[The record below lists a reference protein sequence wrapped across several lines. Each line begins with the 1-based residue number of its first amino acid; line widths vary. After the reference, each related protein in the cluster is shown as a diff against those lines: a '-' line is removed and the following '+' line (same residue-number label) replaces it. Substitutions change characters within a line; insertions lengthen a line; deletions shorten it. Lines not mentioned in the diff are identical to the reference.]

1 MLYNNMDKSIY
12 GAGMNRTSKAQRRDR
27 EYLRLI
33 SQKYPTLQAAAAEMI
48 NLEAILRLP
57 KGTEHFMSDL
67 HGEYE
72 AFCHIINNCSGVIR
86 EKVERLYG
94 QTMTKRERE
103 EFATFIYYPSAII
116 AEKKAQGA
124 AGRDWYLLQLHRLVE
139 VCRTVASKY
148 SRSKVRKALPQYFDY
163 IIDELINM
171 DRDDFDKEAYYGE
184 IFSSIIGLGR
194 AEAFIVA
201 ITDLI
206 KRLAVDS
213 LHIVGDIYDRGE
225 SPDKIMDLLIAHH
238 NADVQWGNHDI
249 QWMGAHMGNEANI
262 LSVVELSLKYG
273 NADLLEE
280 GYGISLRKLSTYA
293 EREVE
298 YDARFLPAGADAAS
312 AGEEERR
319 IARMRKAAFL
329 MQLKAEGAIIDRR
342 PAYGME
348 ERNILRRIDFS
359 GGTFCGARLNDTSFP
374 GVDPK
379 DPLRFTEGEAEV
391 VGGLKRSFRA
401 SEKLSRHIDFLMRRG
416 SAYKICNGNLI
427 FHGCIPLEP
436 DGSYMNF
443 CGHEGKDLLDFCER
457 NVRRA
462 YAAFRR
468 GEEDTEA
475 LDFFFYLWC
484 GRCSPLYGRE
494 KITTFERLYI
504 ADPAY
509 HKEQDNS
516 YYVYCKRR
524 DFCER
529 ILRDFGISGKY
540 SHIVNGHVPVR
551 TKLGENPVKAEGK
564 LIVID
569 GGFCKAYHEKTGI
582 AGYTLIYSSHGLRL
596 CAHEPF
602 DSIESAIEQR
612 KDIHSEVTVFE
623 TRQNRLLVRDTDEG
637 KELEEQ
643 LEGLR
648 FLLESYAEQNDV

>member
-1 MLYNNMDKSIY
+1 M
-12 GAGMNRTSKAQRRDR
+12 GAVMAEKMQEAMRKK

-33 SQKYPTLQAAAAEMI
+33 SEKFPTLQAAVTEMI

-57 KGTEHFMSDL
+57 KGTEHFLSDL

-72 AFCHIINNCSGVIR
+72 AFCHIMNNCSGVIR

-94 QTMTKRERE
+94 KSMTKRERD
-103 EFATFIYYPSAII
+103 EFATLIYYPKAII
-116 AEKKAQGA
+116 AEKKA
-124 AGRDWYLLQLHRLVE
+124 AGKANKDWYLAQLHCLVE
-139 VCRTVASKY
+139 VCRSVSSKY
-148 SRSKVRKALPQYFDY
+148 TRSKVRKALPAYFDY

-171 DRDDFDKEAYYGE
+171 DRDDFDKEAYYSE
-184 IFSSIIGLGR
+184 IFTSIIGLGR

-213 LHIVGDIYDRGE
+213 LHIVGDIFDRGE
-225 SPDKIMDLLIAHH
+225 SPDKIMDLLINHH

-273 NADLLEE
+273 NEDLLEE
-280 GYGISLRKLSTYA
+280 GYGISLRKLSNYA
-293 EREVE
+293 SETMDE
-298 YDARFLPAGADAAS
+298 DLRFLPAGTDPAC
-312 AGEEERR
+312 AGAGARR

-329 MQLKAEGAIIDRR
+329 MQLKAEGKIIESHPEYAMDD
-342 PAYGME
+342 
-348 ERNILRRIDFS
+348 RNILKLIDYNN
-359 GGTFCGARLNDTSFP
+359 GTFCGARLNNTVFP
-374 GVDPK
+374 DVDPA
-379 DPLRFTEGEAEV
+379 DPLRFSPAEREIID
-391 VGGLKRSFRA
+391 GLKRSFRT
-401 SEKLSRHIDFLMRRG
+401 SEKLSRHIAFLMRKG

-427 FHGCIPLEP
+427 FHGCVPLKP
-436 DGSYMNF
+436 DGCYMEF
-443 CGHEGKDLLDFCER
+443 CGCKGKGLLDLCDR
-457 NVRRA
+457 MVHRA
-462 YAAFRR
+462 YSAFCN
-468 GEEDTEA
+468 GEEDKEA

-484 GRCSPLYGRE
+484 GKGSPLYGRE

-504 ADPAY
+504 SDPEY

-516 YYVYCKRR
+516 YYLYCKEKW
-524 DFCER
+524 FCEHV
-529 ILRDFGISGKY
+529 LRDFGISGKY

-582 AGYTLIYSSHGLRL
+582 AGYTLIYNSHGLRL

-602 DSIESAIEQR
+602 DSIEKAIELR

-623 TRQNRLLVRDTDEG
+623 TRQNRILVRDTDTG
-637 KELEEQ
+637 KELLQQ
-643 LEGLR
+643 LEGLK
-648 FLLESYAEQNDV
+648 FLMDSYTERSIS

>member
-1 MLYNNMDKSIY
+1 MEQNE
-12 GAGMNRTSKAQRRDR
+12 RETRRDR

-33 SQKYPTLQAAAAEMI
+33 SEKYPTLQAAATEMI

-67 HGEYE
+67 HGEFE
-72 AFCHIINNCSGVIR
+72 AFCHIMNNCSGVIR

-94 QTMTKRERE
+94 QSMTKRERD
-103 EFATFIYYPSAII
+103 EFATLIYYPAAIV

-124 AGRDWYLLQLHRLVE
+124 ADKDWYLVQLHRLVE
-139 VCRTVASKY
+139 VCRSVASKY
-148 SRSKVRKALPQYFDY
+148 TRSKVRKALPAYFDY

-184 IFSSIIGLGR
+184 IFASIIDLGR
-194 AEAFIVA
+194 AEPFIVA

-213 LHIVGDIYDRGE
+213 LHIVGDIFDRGE
-225 SPDKIMDLLIAHH
+225 NPDKIMELLINHH

-249 QWMGAHMGNEANI
+249 QWMGAHMGNEASI

-273 NADLLEE
+273 NEDLLEE
-280 GYGISLRKLSTYA
+280 SYGISLRKLSVYA
-293 EREVE
+293 AE
-298 YDARFLPAGADAAS
+298 YMDDDPRFLPAGADPAA
-312 AGEEERR
+312 AGEEARR

-329 MQLKAEGAIIDRR
+329 MQLKAEGHIIERR
-342 PAYGME
+342 PEYGME
-348 ERNILRRIDFS
+348 GRNILRLIDY
-359 GGTFCGARLNDTSFP
+359 GRGTFCGEKLNDASFP
-374 GVDPK
+374 GVDPS
-379 DPLRFTEGEAEV
+379 DPLRFSQEEREV
-391 VGGLKRSFRA
+391 IEGLKRSFRS
-401 SEKLSRHIDFLMRRG
+401 SEKLSRHISFLMRRG
-416 SAYKICNGNLI
+416 SAYKICNNNLI
-427 FHGCIPLEP
+427 FHGCVPLEP
-436 DGSYMNF
+436 DGSYMSF
-443 CGHEGKDLLDFCER
+443 CGHAGKDLLDYCER

-462 YAAFRR
+462 YAAFGR
-468 GEEDTEA
+468 GSEDAEA

-504 ADPAY
+504 DDPAF

-516 YYVYCKRR
+516 YYIYCKQKEY
-524 DFCER
+524 CER

-582 AGYTLIYSSHGLRL
+582 AGYTLIYNSHGLRL

-602 DSIESAIEQR
+602 DSIEKAIEQR

-623 TRQNRLLVRDTDEG
+623 TRQNRLLVRDTDTG

-643 LEGLR
+643 LAGLK
-648 FLLESYAEQNDV
+648 FLLDSYAEKARL